1 MKAATGKI
9 LIVFISILILFAAAL
24 LIHGNYITMFY
35 KAIDAGVTVDDVS
48 VTFDKEGVAKV
59 RDIRVKD
66 NMVIVDF
73 EKVSKG
79 ETTASVKVGEST
91 YMQPLSTRGPLIVDE
106 GKNTF
111 PCWQLFLVS
120 GFAFSLLS
128 AVILLIEYRK
138 LRDAELFS
146 YTPIYMLGLFIFFS
160 VIALGTGILLLI
172 LLLNPTSFNFSNI
185 LLWLQSMMMFFTV
198 LTAPIL
204 VVFATALAISNIQLI
219 RKEGFKR
226 VNVLGIILA
235 ALIIFGMLL
244 GIVIY
249 NLMSFRTGSA
259 RVDNFV
265 LNTYYAVFSLF
276 VSLLLAVFIIFFR
289 TTRHSP
295 SYDKDY
301 IVILGCRLK
310 PDGTLYPLVRGR
322 VDRAM
327 EFAATQEAAGGPAPI
342 FIPSGGKGGNEPVA
356 EGEGMANYLIEQGI
370 PKERVFP
377 ETESKNT
384 KENMRFSKTIAEK
397 LKPDA
402 KGIFSTTN
410 YHVFRSGIIAK
421 KEGIELDGIGAKTK
435 WYFWPNALIREFI
448 GLLVD
453 DIKEIILLMIV
464 IIAACAFLAFLL

>member
-9 LIVFISILILFAAAL
+9 LAVFAALIVFFAVFLI
-24 LIHGNYITMFY
+24 IHGNYITMYY
-35 KAIDAGVTVDDVS
+35 KSNADIAASDVK

-59 RDIRVKD
+59 RDVRVKD
-66 NMVIVDF
+66 KMVSVDF
-73 EKVSKG
+73 QKVSKG
-79 ETTASVKVGEST
+79 ETTAAVQIGEST
-91 YMQPLSTRGPLIVDE
+91 YMLPLNAKGPLIFDE
-106 GKNTF
+106 GKDTF
-111 PCWQLFLVS
+111 PCWQLFLLS
-120 GFAFSLLS
+120 GFILSLASS
-128 AVILLIEYRK
+128 AILLAEYRK
-138 LRDAELFS
+138 LRETELFS
-146 YTPIYMLGLFIFFS
+146 YVPIYMLGLFIFFA

-172 LLLNPTSFNFSNI
+172 LLFNPTSFNFSNI
-185 LLWLQSMMMFFTV
+185 LVWLQSMMLFFTL

-204 VVFATALAISNIQLI
+204 LVFATALAVSNIQLI
-219 RKEGFKR
+219 RKEGFKK
-226 VNVLGIILA
+226 VNLLGIILA
-235 ALIIFGMLL
+235 ALIVFGMAFGAL
-244 GIVIY
+244 VY
-249 NLMSFRTGSA
+249 NIISFRTA
-259 RVDNFV
+259 TVRIDNFI

-289 TTRHSP
+289 TARHSP

-327 EFAATQEAAGGPAPI
+327 EFAAAQEAAGGPAPI

-356 EGEGMANYLIEQGI
+356 EGEGMANYLIENGI
-370 PKERVFP
+370 PKDRVFP

-384 KENMRFSKTIAEK
+384 KENMRFSKAIAEK
-397 LKPDA
+397 IKPDA

-421 KEGIELDGIGAKTK
+421 KEGIELDGVGAKTK

-453 DIKEIILLMIV
+453 DIKEILLLMLV
-464 IIAACAFLAFLL
+464 ITAVCAFLAFLL

>member
-1 MKAATGKI
+1 LKAATLKI
-9 LIVFISILILFAAAL
+9 LTVFIALLILFAAFL
-24 LIHGNYITMFY
+24 LIHGNYITMYY
-35 KAIDAGVTVDDVS
+35 KAGSDISAGEVK
-48 VTFDKEGVAKV
+48 VTFDKEGVAEV

-66 NMVIVDF
+66 RLVRVDF
-73 EKVSKG
+73 QKVSKG
-79 ETTASVKVGEST
+79 ETTASVKIGEST
-91 YMQPLSTRGPLIVDE
+91 YMQPLNANGPLIIDE

-111 PCWQLFLVS
+111 PCWQLFLLS
-120 GFAFSLLS
+120 GFILSLVS
-128 AVILLIEYRK
+128 SGILLAEYRK
-138 LRDAELFS
+138 LRETELFS
-146 YTPIYMLGLFIFFS
+146 YNPIYMLGLFIFFS

-172 LLLNPTSFNFSNI
+172 LLLNPESFNFSNI
-185 LLWLQSMMMFFTV
+185 LVWLRSMMLFFTL

-204 VVFATALAISNIQLI
+204 IVFAAALAVSNIQLI
-219 RKEGFKR
+219 RKEGFKK

-235 ALIIFGMLL
+235 ALIVFGMAFGILL
-244 GIVIY
+244 YNFLIY
-249 NLMSFRTGSA
+249 RTSSA
-259 RVDNFV
+259 SIDNFV

-289 TTRHSP
+289 TARHSP
-295 SYDKDY
+295 TYDKDY

-327 EFAATQEAAGGPAPI
+327 EFAAAQEAAGGPAPI

-356 EGEGMANYLIEQGI
+356 EGEGMANYLIESGI

-384 KENMRFSKTIAEK
+384 KENMRFSKAIAEK
-397 LKPDA
+397 IKPDA

-421 KEGIELDGIGAKTK
+421 KEGIELDGVGAKTK

-453 DIKEIILLMIV
+453 DIKEIVLLMLV
-464 IIAACAFLAFLL
+464 ITAVCAFLAFLL

>member
-9 LIVFISILILFAAAL
+9 LAVFAALIVFFAVFLI
-24 LIHGNYITMFY
+24 IHGNYITMYY
-35 KAIDAGVTVDDVS
+35 KSNADIAASDVK

-59 RDIRVKD
+59 RDVRVKD
-66 NMVIVDF
+66 KMVSVDF
-73 EKVSKG
+73 QKVSKG
-79 ETTASVKVGEST
+79 ETTAAVQIGEST
-91 YMQPLSTRGPLIVDE
+91 YMLPLNAKGPLIFDE
-106 GKNTF
+106 GKDTF
-111 PCWQLFLVS
+111 PCWQLFLLS
-120 GFAFSLLS
+120 GFILSLASS
-128 AVILLIEYRK
+128 AILLAEYRK
-138 LRDAELFS
+138 LRETELFS
-146 YTPIYMLGLFIFFS
+146 YVPIYMLGLFIFFA

-172 LLLNPTSFNFSNI
+172 LLFNPTSFNFSNI
-185 LLWLQSMMMFFTV
+185 LVWLQSMMLFFTL

-204 VVFATALAISNIQLI
+204 LVFATALAVSNIQLI
-219 RKEGFKR
+219 RKEGFKK
-226 VNVLGIILA
+226 VNLLGIILA
-235 ALIIFGMLL
+235 ALIVFGMAFGAL
-244 GIVIY
+244 VY
-249 NLMSFRTGSA
+249 NIISFRTA
-259 RVDNFV
+259 TVRIDNFI

-289 TTRHSP
+289 TARHSP

-327 EFAATQEAAGGPAPI
+327 EFAVAQEAAGGPAPI

-356 EGEGMANYLIEQGI
+356 EGEGMANYLIENGI
-370 PKERVFP
+370 PKDRVFP

-384 KENMRFSKTIAEK
+384 KENMRFSKAIAEK
-397 LKPDA
+397 IKPDA

-421 KEGIELDGIGAKTK
+421 KEGIELDGVGAKTK
-435 WYFWPNALIREFI
+435 WYFWPNALIREFV

-453 DIKEIILLMIV
+453 DIKEILLLMLV
-464 IIAACAFLAFLL
+464 ITAVCAFLAFLL

>member
-1 MKAATGKI
+1 VKAATGKI
-9 LIVFISILILFAAAL
+9 LAVFAALIVFFAVFLI
-24 LIHGNYITMFY
+24 IHGNYITMYY
-35 KAIDAGVTVDDVS
+35 KSNADIAASDVK

-59 RDIRVKD
+59 RDVRVKD
-66 NMVIVDF
+66 KMVSVDF
-73 EKVSKG
+73 QKVSKG
-79 ETTASVKVGEST
+79 ETTAAVQIGEST
-91 YMQPLSTRGPLIVDE
+91 YMLPLNAKGPLIFDE
-106 GKNTF
+106 GKGTF
-111 PCWQLFLVS
+111 PCWQLFLLT
-120 GFAFSLLS
+120 GFILSLASS
-128 AVILLIEYRK
+128 AILLAEYRK
-138 LRDAELFS
+138 LRETELFS
-146 YTPIYMLGLFIFFS
+146 YVPIYMLGLFIFFA

-172 LLLNPTSFNFSNI
+172 LLFNPTSFNFSNI
-185 LLWLQSMMMFFTV
+185 LVWLQSMMLFFTL

-204 VVFATALAISNIQLI
+204 LVFATALAVSNIQLI
-219 RKEGFKR
+219 RKEGFKK
-226 VNVLGIILA
+226 VNLLGIILA
-235 ALIIFGMLL
+235 ALIVFGMAFGAL
-244 GIVIY
+244 VY
-249 NLMSFRTGSA
+249 NIISFRTA
-259 RVDNFV
+259 TVRIDNFI

-289 TTRHSP
+289 TARHSP

-327 EFAATQEAAGGPAPI
+327 EFAAAQEAAGGPAPI

-356 EGEGMANYLIEQGI
+356 EGEGMANYLIESGI

-384 KENMRFSKTIAEK
+384 KENMRFSKAIAEK
-397 LKPDA
+397 IKPDA

-421 KEGIELDGIGAKTK
+421 KEGIELDGVGAKTK
-435 WYFWPNALIREFI
+435 WYFWPNALIREFV

-453 DIKEIILLMIV
+453 DIKEILLLMLV
-464 IIAACAFLAFLL
+464 ITAVCAFLAFLL

>member
-9 LIVFISILILFAAAL
+9 LAVFAALIVFFAVFLI
-24 LIHGNYITMFY
+24 IHGNYITMYY
-35 KAIDAGVTVDDVS
+35 KSNADIAASDVK

-59 RDIRVKD
+59 RDVRVKD
-66 NMVIVDF
+66 KMVSVDF
-73 EKVSKG
+73 QKVSKG
-79 ETTASVKVGEST
+79 ETTASVQIGEST
-91 YMQPLSTRGPLIVDE
+91 YMQPLNAKGPLIFDE
-106 GKNTF
+106 GKDTF
-111 PCWQLFLVS
+111 PCWQLFLLS
-120 GFAFSLLS
+120 GFILSLASS
-128 AVILLIEYRK
+128 AILLAEYRK
-138 LRDAELFS
+138 LRETELFS
-146 YTPIYMLGLFIFFS
+146 YVPIYMLGLFIFFA

-185 LLWLQSMMMFFTV
+185 LVWLQSMMLFFTL

-204 VVFATALAISNIQLI
+204 LVFATALAVSNIQLI
-219 RKEGFKR
+219 RKEGFKK
-226 VNVLGIILA
+226 VNLLGIILA
-235 ALIIFGMLL
+235 ALIVIGMVFGAA
-244 GIVIY
+244 VY
-249 NLMSFRTGSA
+249 NIMSYRTA
-259 RVDNFV
+259 NVRADNFV

-289 TTRHSP
+289 TARHSP

-327 EFAATQEAAGGPAPI
+327 EFAAAQEAAGGPAPI

-356 EGEGMANYLIEQGI
+356 EGEGMANYLIENGI

-377 ETESKNT
+377 ETESRNT
-384 KENMRFSKTIAEK
+384 KENMRFSKAIAEK
-397 LKPDA
+397 IKPDA

-421 KEGIELDGIGAKTK
+421 KEGIELDGVGAKTK

-453 DIKEIILLMIV
+453 DIKEIILLV
-464 IIAACAFLAFLL
+464 LAIIAGCAFFAFLL

>member
-1 MKAATGKI
+1 MKSATGKI
-9 LIVFISILILFAAAL
+9 LAVFAALIVFFAVFLI
-24 LIHGNYITMFY
+24 IHGNYITMYY
-35 KAIDAGVTVDDVS
+35 KFNTDIAVSDVK

-59 RDIRVKD
+59 RDVRVKD
-66 NMVIVDF
+66 KMVSVDF
-73 EKVSKG
+73 QKVSEG
-79 ETTASVKVGEST
+79 ETTAAVQIGEST
-91 YMQPLSTRGPLIVDE
+91 YMQPLNTKGPLIFDE
-106 GKNTF
+106 GKDTF
-111 PCWQLFLVS
+111 PCWQLFLLS
-120 GFAFSLLS
+120 GFILSLASS
-128 AVILLIEYRK
+128 AILLAEYRK
-138 LRDAELFS
+138 LRETELFS
-146 YTPIYMLGLFIFFS
+146 YVPIYMLGLFIFFA
-160 VIALGTGILLLI
+160 VIALGTGILLLL

-185 LLWLQSMMMFFTV
+185 LIWLQSMMLFFTL

-204 VVFATALAISNIQLI
+204 LVFSTALAVSNIQLI
-219 RKEGFKR
+219 RKEGFKK
-226 VNVLGIILA
+226 VNLLGIILA
-235 ALIIFGMLL
+235 ALIVFGMAFGAL
-244 GIVIY
+244 VY
-249 NLMSFRTGSA
+249 NIISFRTA
-259 RVDNFV
+259 TVRIDNFI

-289 TTRHSP
+289 TARHSP

-327 EFAATQEAAGGPAPI
+327 EFAAAQEAAGGPAPI

-356 EGEGMANYLIEQGI
+356 EGEGMANYLIESGI

-377 ETESKNT
+377 ETESRNT
-384 KENMRFSKTIAEK
+384 KENMRFSKAIAEK

-421 KEGIELDGIGAKTK
+421 KEGIELDGVGAKTK

-453 DIKEIILLMIV
+453 DIKEIVLLMLV
-464 IIAACAFLAFLL
+464 ITAVCAFLAFLL

>member
-9 LIVFISILILFAAAL
+9 LAVFAALFVFFAVFL
-24 LIHGNYITMFY
+24 IIHGNYITMYY
-35 KAIDAGVTVDDVS
+35 KSNADIAVSDVK

-59 RDIRVKD
+59 RDVRVKD
-66 NMVIVDF
+66 KIVSVDF
-73 EKVSKG
+73 QKVSRG
-79 ETTASVKVGEST
+79 EATASVKIGATT
-91 YMQPLSTRGPLIVDE
+91 YMQPLNANRPLMFDE

-111 PCWQLFLVS
+111 PCWQLFLLS
-120 GFAFSLLS
+120 GFILSLASS
-128 AVILLIEYRK
+128 AILFAEYRK
-138 LRDAELFS
+138 LRETELFS
-146 YTPIYMLGLFIFFS
+146 YVPIYMLGLFIFFA

-172 LLLNPTSFNFSNI
+172 LLFNPTSFNFSNI
-185 LLWLQSMMMFFTV
+185 LIWLQSMMLFFTL

-204 VVFATALAISNIQLI
+204 LVFATALAVSNIQLI
-219 RKEGFKR
+219 RKEGFKK
-226 VNVLGIILA
+226 VNLLGIILA
-235 ALIIFGMLL
+235 ALVVIGMVFGAA
-244 GIVIY
+244 VY
-249 NLMSFRTGSA
+249 NIMSYRTA
-259 RVDNFV
+259 TVRVDNFV

-289 TTRHSP
+289 TARHSP
-295 SYDKDY
+295 SYNKDY
-301 IVILGCRLK
+301 IIILGCRLK

-327 EFAATQEAAGGPAPI
+327 EFAAAQEAAGGPAPI

-356 EGEGMANYLIEQGI
+356 EGEGMANYLIENGI

-377 ETESKNT
+377 EAESRNT
-384 KENMRFSKTIAEK
+384 KENMRFSKAIAEK
-397 LKPDA
+397 IKPDA

-421 KEGIELDGIGAKTK
+421 KEGIELDGVGAKTK

-453 DIKEIILLMIV
+453 DIKEIILLV
-464 IIAACAFLAFLL
+464 LAIIAGCAFFTFLL